1 MKGSAV
7 CVGRYLATILL
18 QQLINERLRNRFQ

>member
-1 MKGSAV
+1 MEGSAV
-7 CVGRYLATILL
+7 CVGRYLVTKPL